1 MLQLVSGIFAGE
13 IWHQQPSAD
22 RYGISTIQYHTSVQC
37 TTDSGTKQP
46 VPQTASGNNGQ
57 WFFSDQMLFLLPNQ
71 QCDVYCKIS
80 AETDPFNRQDSNNIN
95 PSNTYTHTYRLQVH
109 RLSADNRYQ
118 PMQIIGRLFYL
129 LLNFLFISILIISLH
144 YYEFM
149 THELKLIHTPFEWMR
164 KWKCFSV
171 VRHQDSGTVRAG
183 PNWILEFPRGRNLFI
198 LHRLL
203 NTGMGWAGP

>member
-1 MLQLVSGIFAGE
+1 MLQLVSGIYAGE

-22 RYGISTIQYHTSVQC
+22 RYGISTIQHHTSVQC

-129 LLNFLFISILIISLH
+129 LLNFLFISILITFLH
-144 YYEFM
+144 YYKFM
-149 THELKLIHTPFEWMR
+149 THELKLIHIPFEWMR
-164 KWKCFSV
+164 K
-171 VRHQDSGTVRAG
+171 
-183 PNWILEFPRGRNLFI
+183 
-198 LHRLL
+198 
-203 NTGMGWAGP
+203 

>member
-37 TTDSGTKQP
+37 TTDSRTKQP

-80 AETDPFNRQDSNNIN
+80 AETDPFNRQDSHNIN
-95 PSNTYTHTYRLQVH
+95 PSNTYTHTHRLQVH

-129 LLNFLFISILIISLH
+129 LLNFLFISILIISFCLQ
-144 YYEFM
+144 
-149 THELKLIHTPFEWMR
+149 
-164 KWKCFSV
+164 CFDAV
-171 VRHQDSGTVRAG
+171 
-183 PNWILEFPRGRNLFI
+183 
-198 LHRLL
+198 
-203 NTGMGWAGP
+203 GWAAGRASGL